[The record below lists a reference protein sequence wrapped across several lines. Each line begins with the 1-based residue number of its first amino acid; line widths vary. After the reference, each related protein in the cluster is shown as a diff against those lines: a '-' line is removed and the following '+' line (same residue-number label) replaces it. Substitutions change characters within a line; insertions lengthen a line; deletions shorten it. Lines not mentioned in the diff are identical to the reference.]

1 MYYQRQTRTETTGT
15 PQGSKQSRLRQSD
28 KRGISR
34 KKKIVPKCQE
44 NETSKNKEQWQKNKI
59 SKCYIKMEILLICK
73 MRNDCD
79 DIYWR

>member
-1 MYYQRQTRTETTGT
+1 MHHQRQTRAETTGI
-15 PQGSKQSRLRQSD
+15 PQGSKQRVDQD
-28 KRGISR
+28 KVTSAEFL
-34 KKKIVPKCQE
+34 KKKEIPKCQE
-44 NETSKNKEQWQKNKI
+44 NEISKNKEQWQKNKI